1 MTTRPQRLVAAFAA
15 LLVAAAV
22 GGATAA
28 RPTAP
33 APAPADLFTT
43 SHQCLACH
51 QGMTAPDG
59 EDASIGSRW
68 RSTIMA
74 HASKDPYWHAS
85 VRRET
90 LEHPGAAAAIEDKC
104 STCHMPMARFTAQRQ
119 GGQGQVLAHLAGGRI
134 DLATP
139 AGVLAEDGVSCAVC
153 HQVAPDNLGRAE
165 SFDGGFLVDTAR
177 VTGDRGAFGPFDVP
191 AGTQRV
197 MASSSGFAPRR
208 AEHIRSAE
216 HCATCHTL
224 YTHALDA
231 DGREVAELPEQVPF
245 LEWKHSSYPGVRTC
259 QDCHMRPVPG
269 AAPIASVLGPPREGA
284 RQHLFRGGN
293 FLFLR
298 LLAAHARPLG
308 VTALAGELE
317 ENARATVDYLQS
329 AAARVTIEEATA
341 GDGASLAV
349 PVRVENLAGHKL
361 PSAYPSRR
369 VWLRVTVTD
378 HDGATLFASGELRD
392 DGAIEGNDNDA
403 DAARFEPHYDEITA
417 PDQVQVYEAIL
428 GDPAGRVTTGLLSA
442 ASYLKDNRVLPRG
455 FDKATAPHDVAV
467 AGGASADESFT
478 GGGDRVVYRVPLRGT
493 AGPVTVTAELWYQ
506 PIAYRW
512 AMNLAAVDAPE
523 PRRFVAMYGAM
534 PGRQT
539 AVRLAAATRTV
550 EAARAGS

>member
-1 MTTRPQRLVAAFAA
+1 MTSRTRLLVTACAA
-15 LLVAAAV
+15 LSSLPAVLGGAAAPPA
-22 GGATAA
+22 ATDPAA
-28 RPTAP
+28 
-33 APAPADLFTT
+33 LFTT

-59 EDASIGSRW
+59 GDASIGSRW

-74 HASKDPYWHAS
+74 HASKDPYWHAG

-90 LEHPGAAAAIEDKC
+90 LEHPKAAAAIEDKC
-104 STCHMPMARFTAQRQ
+104 STCHMPMARFVAHRQ
-119 GGQGQVLAHLAGGRI
+119 GGQGQVLAHLVGGRL

-153 HQVAPDNLGRAE
+153 HQVAADNLGRTE

-177 VTGDRGAFGPFDVP
+177 ATGDRGAFGPFDVP

-197 MASSSGFAPRR
+197 MGSASGFVPRR
-208 AEHIRSAE
+208 ADHIRSAE
-216 HCATCHTL
+216 HCGTCHTL

-231 DGREVAELPEQVPF
+231 EGREMAELPEQVPY
-245 LEWKHSSYPGVRTC
+245 LEWRHSAYPGMRTC
-259 QDCHMRPVPG
+259 QDCHMHPVPG
-269 AAPIASVLGPPREGA
+269 AAPIAGVLGPPREGA
-284 RQHLFRGGN
+284 RLHQFRGGN
-293 FLFLR
+293 VLLLR

-308 VTALAGELE
+308 VTALPGELE
-317 ENARATVDYLQS
+317 SSLRSTVDHLET
-329 AAARVTIEEATA
+329 AAARLTIEETTA
-341 GDGASLAV
+341 GDGANLAI
-349 PVRVENLAGHKL
+349 PVLVENLAGHKL
-361 PSAYPSRR
+361 PTAYPSRR
-369 VWLRVTVTD
+369 AWLRVTVKD
-378 HDGATLFASGELRD
+378 HGGAILFASGALRD

-417 PDQVQVYEAIL
+417 PDQVQIYESIM

-467 AGGASADESFT
+467 AGAAAADASFT
-478 GGGDRVVYRVPLRGT
+478 GGGDRVVYRVPLQAA
-493 AGPVTVTAELWYQ
+493 AGPVTVTVELWYQ
-506 PIAYRW
+506 PIAHRW

-523 PRRFVAMYGAM
+523 TRRFVAMYTAM

-550 EAARAGS
+550 ELARVGS